1 MSSNSGLIVKYSR
14 RAAVIAV
21 CFVMLI
27 AQTGCLSALIE
38 IMEESDAEELVTDF
52 IDAFLEDPA
61 GCKYTKYC
69 AEDPEFELT
78 DEQSDI
84 FFELT
89 SDVKSKVKKTTVNS
103 SGSKADVYVQ
113 LSGVV
118 DLNELETLS
127 GSEEDLLEAAE
138 EIDQDTYEVR
148 FSLKKNKKDDWVIA
162 DMEDFEDLLMNPY
175 ANLKINDGTEP
186 DPTDPITVTPNIG
199 SDVASDPDL
208 VMNACVYSV
217 WYDVEM
223 DFPLTTETIPSEK
236 AYAIT
241 NVFYFSTPINGTFN
255 AVLLGSDGKAVMSDD
270 FHVNNEVTVS
280 CDFSAGMAGWVNFN
294 PGNYYVE
301 LYYDGNLVATSEEV
315 TIE

>member
-1 MSSNSGLIVKYSR
+1 MSSGIYTIDRYAKK
-14 RAAVIAV
+14 ATAIAL
-21 CFVMLI
+21 CIGMLVV
-27 AQTGCLSALIE
+27 QTGCLSSLVE
-38 IMEESDAEELVTDF
+38 IIEESNAEELVTDF
-52 IDAFLEDPA
+52 IDAYLKDP
-61 GCKYTKYC
+61 GKCKFSKFC

-78 DEQSDI
+78 DEQSEI

-89 SDVKSKVKKTTVNS
+89 SDVESKIKKTTVNS

-113 LSGVV
+113 LSGVI
-118 DLNELETLS
+118 DINELETNS
-127 GSEEDLLEAAE
+127 GTEDALLEAAD
-138 EIDQDTYEVR
+138 EIRPDTYEVK

-162 DMEDFEDLLMNPY
+162 DMEDFEDLLMQPY
-175 ANLKINDGTEP
+175 ADLKINDGSEP

-199 SDVASDPDL
+199 SDVASDVNL
-208 VMNACVYSV
+208 VLNAYIYSV

-223 DFPLTTETIPSEK
+223 DFPLTTETIPNEK

-255 AVLLGSDGKAVMSDD
+255 AVLIGSDGKAVMSGD

-280 CDFSAGMAGWVNFN
+280 CDFSAGMAGWVKFN
-294 PGNYYVE
+294 PGDYHVE
-301 LYYDGNLVATSEEV
+301 LYYDGSLVATSEDV

>member
-21 CFVMLI
+21 CFVMLF

-127 GSEEDLLEAAE
+127 GTEEDLLEAAE

-208 VMNACVYSV
+208 VMNAYVYSV